1 MKIGIKGKPK
11 EGKIKIGIE
20 GKPEDIK
27 NILTDFGSGATGI
40 IKKRGFIKGLIISA
54 SLFIVISLILWI
66 KISLP
71 HGIYCLLIIIGL
83 LLIFWTTSSVHLIF
97 GDKYVST
104 LCLIFLLFIFSISLG
119 LLGLNEAAKAFW
131 DRIFQKKVL

>member
-1 MKIGIKGKPK
+1 M
-11 EGKIKIGIE
+11 KIGIE
-20 GKPEDIK
+20 GKPEDI
-27 NILTDFGSGATGI
+27 NNFLADYGSGVAGI
-40 IKKRGFIKGLIISA
+40 IKKQDFIKGLIISA
-54 SLFIVISLILWI
+54 SLFIVISLIFWI
-66 KISLP
+66 KINLP

-83 LLIFWTTSSVHLIF
+83 LLIFWITSSVHLIF

-119 LLGLNEAAKAFW
+119 LLGLNEVAKAFW